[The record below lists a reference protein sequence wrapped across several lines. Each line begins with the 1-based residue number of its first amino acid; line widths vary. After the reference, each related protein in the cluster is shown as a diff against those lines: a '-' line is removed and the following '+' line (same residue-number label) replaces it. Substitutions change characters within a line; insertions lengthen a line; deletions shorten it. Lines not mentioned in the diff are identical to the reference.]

1 MDPIRV
7 LVVDDYEPFRRLIR
21 STLEDPSFRIIG
33 EASDGLEAV
42 QKATLGLPDLILLD
56 IGLPK
61 LNGLKAAEQIRQV
74 VPQTRI
80 LFLSQEPSIDVVQY
94 ALSLGALGYLHKT
107 RTHREL
113 LPAIESVLAGK
124 QFVSTGLERDR
135 FTESPNSDCHEVE
148 FYSDEATFLS
158 GVGSFAAAA
167 LNAGEPVIVMAT
179 TSHRQGL
186 IQGLRND
193 GVDIDDAVQQARYIS
208 LDATELLSRI
218 MVGGSPDV
226 SRFFDGLSGLI
237 KSASA
242 AAKKRNPRI
251 SICGECVGILCV
263 DGNTNAA
270 IQLEKIG
277 NELIKTHNIEI
288 LCCYPLTA
296 VQGDG
301 TKHAFA
307 SVCREHSAV
316 RIR

>member
-113 LPAIESVLAGK
+113 LPAIESVLAGR

-135 FTESPNSDCHEVE
+135 LTESPI
-148 FYSDEATFLS
+148 ATRSSSIL
-158 GVGSFAAAA
+158 
-167 LNAGEPVIVMAT
+167 T
-179 TSHRQGL
+179 RQL
-186 IQGLRND
+186 FSRAW
-193 GVDIDDAVQQARYIS
+193 AV
-208 LDATELLSRI
+208 L
-218 MVGGSPDV
+218 
-226 SRFFDGLSGLI
+226 
-237 KSASA
+237 
-242 AAKKRNPRI
+242 
-251 SICGECVGILCV
+251 
-263 DGNTNAA
+263 
-270 IQLEKIG
+270 
-277 NELIKTHNIEI
+277 
-288 LCCYPLTA
+288 PLPL
-296 VQGDG
+296 
-301 TKHAFA
+301 
-307 SVCREHSAV
+307 
-316 RIR
+316 